1 MTIPKAYK
9 RNAKIK
15 LLYLYK
21 IGYIKRSKYI
31 ECMEKLKAV

>member
-9 RNAKIK
+9 RNAKTK

-21 IGYIKRSKYI
+21 IGYIKRNKY
-31 ECMEKLKAV
+31 